1 MVVPGAKHGMGRWRY
16 NNPATAKRISTVVI
30 GGYALNILAI
40 VASFALGQV
49 RLAILLTLPL
59 IISPVAALFVYW
71 TGPRSGWRGAWLIRL
86 PVRLE
91 DLLPRMEAALR
102 TGGFGVR
109 RDEPSQKP
117 AWLRNSRVVLDLAGG
132 LRVWL
137 MPGVPGSKAG
147 LDPRLQPLTTVVV
160 EGGTA
165 LETAELERLRD
176 VLSRLDEFLK
186 AGPPADRR

>member
-1 MVVPGAKHGMGRWRY
+1 MGPWWY

-117 AWLRNSRVVLDLAGG
+117 AWLRNSRVMLDLAGG
-132 LRVWL
+132 LRVGL
-137 MPGVPGSKAG
+137 MPGVPGGNAG
-147 LDPRLQPLTTVVV
+147 IDPRTHPLTT
-160 EGGTA
+160 A
-165 LETAELERLRD
+165 
-176 VLSRLDEFLK
+176 
-186 AGPPADRR
+186 